1 MKVWVFLCFFSC
13 FCFFH
18 VFHFFLCLCI
28 MFILCSVYFHFFVFF
43 IVFIISFFV
52 FVFSQFLSFPVSFS
66 CFFLL
71 FYIFHV
77 FYNVFELFFHFSPGS
92 RTMSISCLRIGMLIG
107 KMVWPVMNTEN
118 EPTLQ
123 GWCSSRWY
131 LAYETFCSTYAWAR
145 MTLECALLSLLWVCE
160 IH

>member
-1 MKVWVFLCFFSC
+1 MGKNEICSECVHNVHLSKKKLAERRKRNKPIISITLICLLS
-13 FCFFH
+13 FCFWVLRPPLFCC
-18 VFHFFLCLCI
+18 FTFF
-28 MFILCSVYFHFFVFF
+28 M
-43 IVFIISFFV
+43 SFTM
-52 FVFSQFLSFPVSFS
+52 FLS
-66 CFFLL
+66 
-71 FYIFHV
+71 
-77 FYNVFELFFHFSPGS
+77 FFHFSPGS

-123 GWCSSRWY
+123 GWSSSRWY